1 MTYTYNEEILQ
12 QLLGSD
18 AGSISKD
25 DWVVIVNK
33 KVALV
38 LVQLAEGLYFVVKTR
53 CNIGVCAD
61 GAGKIINMDE
71 ILRYLKTG
79 FFD

>member
-1 MTYTYNEEILQ
+1 VTYTYNEEILQ

-18 AGSISKD
+18 AEVIGKD
-25 DWVVIVNK
+25 DWLVIANK
-33 KVALV
+33 KVTLV
-38 LVQLAEGLYFVVKTR
+38 LVQLAEGLYFVVKTK

-61 GAGKIINMDE
+61 GTGKIINLDE
-71 ILRYLKTG
+71 VLHYLKTG